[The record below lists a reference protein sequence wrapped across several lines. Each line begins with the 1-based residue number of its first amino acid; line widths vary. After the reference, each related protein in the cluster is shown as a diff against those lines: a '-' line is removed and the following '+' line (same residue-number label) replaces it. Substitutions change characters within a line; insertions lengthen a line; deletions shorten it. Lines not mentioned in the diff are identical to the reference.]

1 MIKFQGSVE
10 GNNYVGYPV
19 EGRITSHFGVRDIAA
34 HSSGHSGVD
43 IATPE
48 GTTLKAPCDMNIDSV
63 FWEGMDSWKK
73 NFSSIFGNGLIGAIK
88 DADGD
93 VVGYTIFAHM
103 RDKPTLNEGDSVSA
117 GDSIGISGNTGIS
130 TGPHLHWGVGGAN
143 NRWMQKSKGLLNAFD
158 YCTGSASEA
167 PASAENAMQDRVDSA
182 MAQIDSGQRMMMAV
196 IDELMGLE
204 ES

>member
-1 MIKFQGSVE
+1 MDV
-10 GNNYVGYPV
+10 
-19 EGRITSHFGVRDIAA
+19 AA
-34 HSSGHSGVD
+34 
-43 IATPE
+43 PE
-48 GTTLKAPCDMNIDSV
+48 GTEIKAPCDMVIDSI

-73 NFSSIFGNGLIGAIK
+73 NFSDIFGNGLIGAIK

-103 RDKPTLNEGDSVSA
+103 REKPTLSEGESVSA
-117 GDSIGISGNTGIS
+117 GNSIGVVGNTGIS

-158 YCTGSASEA
+158 YCVGGASEA
-167 PASAENAMQDRVDSA
+167 GASEENDMQERVDSA

>member
-10 GNNYVGYPV
+10 GDNYVGYPV

-43 IATPE
+43 VAAPE
-48 GTTLKAPCDMNIDSV
+48 GTEIKAPCDMTIDSV

-73 NFSSIFGNGLIGAIK
+73 NFSTIFGNGIIGAIQDK
-88 DADGD
+88 DDD
-93 VVGYTIFAHM
+93 VLGYTIFAHM
-103 RDKPTLNEGDSVSA
+103 QLKPTLSEGDEVSA
-117 GDSIGISGNTGIS
+117 GDTIGIVGSTGIS
-130 TGPHLHWGVGGAN
+130 TGPHLHWGVGGGN

-158 YCTGSASEA
+158 YCSTITQ
-167 PASAENAMQDRVDSA
+167 PPTMPTIVQDKVDSA
-182 MAQIDSGQRMMMAV
+182 MAQIDSGQRMLLAV
-196 IDELMGLE
+196 IDEMIGLE

>member
-73 NFSSIFGNGLIGAIK
+73 NFSRK
-88 DADGD
+88 
-93 VVGYTIFAHM
+93 
-103 RDKPTLNEGDSVSA
+103 
-117 GDSIGISGNTGIS
+117 
-130 TGPHLHWGVGGAN
+130 N
-143 NRWMQKSKGLLNAFD
+143 NRLCGKH
-158 YCTGSASEA
+158 
-167 PASAENAMQDRVDSA
+167 R
-182 MAQIDSGQRMMMAV
+182 QINRSTFA
-196 IDELMGLE
+196 L
-204 ES
+204 

>member
-1 MIKFQGSVE
+1 MIRFQGSVE

-43 IATPE
+43 VAAPE
-48 GTTLKAPCDMNIDSV
+48 GTEIKAPCDMVIDSI

-73 NFSSIFGNGLIGAIK
+73 NFSEIFGNGVIGAIK
-88 DADGD
+88 DSDGD
-93 VVGYTIFAHM
+93 VLGYTIFAHM
-103 RDKPTLNEGDSVSA
+103 QSKPTLNEGDSVSV
-117 GDSIGISGNTGIS
+117 GDTIGTVGNTGIS

-158 YCTGSASEA
+158 YCGAVAQA
-167 PASAENAMQDRVDSA
+167 PSMPNIVQDKIDSA
-182 MAQIDSGQRMMMAV
+182 MAQIDSGQRMLIAV
-196 IDELMGLE
+196 IDELIGLE
-204 ES
+204 DS

>member
-43 IATPE
+43 VAAPE
-48 GTTLKAPCDMNIDSV
+48 GTEIKAPCDMVIDSI

-73 NFSSIFGNGLIGAIK
+73 NFSDIFGNGLIGAIK

-103 RDKPTLNEGDSVSA
+103 REKPTLSEGESVSA
-117 GDSIGISGNTGIS
+117 GNSIGVVGNTGIS
-130 TGPHLHWGVGGAN
+130 TCPHLHWGVGGAN

-158 YCTGSASEA
+158 YCVGGASEA
-167 PASAENAMQDRVDSA
+167 GASEENDMQERVDSA